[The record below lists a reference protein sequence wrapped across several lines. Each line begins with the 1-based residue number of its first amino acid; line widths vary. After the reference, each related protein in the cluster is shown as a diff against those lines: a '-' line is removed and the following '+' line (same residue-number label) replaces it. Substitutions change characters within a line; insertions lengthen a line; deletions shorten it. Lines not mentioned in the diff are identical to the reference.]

1 MQSASPF
8 KMIYLN
14 QNIPFRINMIEIE
27 IRANVSLLGPFS
39 VLHGPAHAQMCPRVL
54 LEVMDFEIFVPRTF
68 DYLLVVQR

>member
-1 MQSASPF
+1 
-8 KMIYLN
+8 
-14 QNIPFRINMIEIE
+14 MIEIE